1 MEERVSKL
9 ETEVINLDK
18 RLCANE
24 RRLDIHGEEI
34 DGINK
39 VVGNL
44 EKNMALLNLTV
55 ETVLDNTK
63 EIKGD
68 IKEIRKL
75 REDDH
80 INKPEMK
87 RDKLIGY
94 FLSGVIGFFL
104 MAFLGFIFPY
114 IANGGN

>member
-9 ETEVINLDK
+9 ETEVINFDK
-18 RLCANE
+18 RLCNTE
-24 RRLDIHGEEI
+24 KRLDDHGQEI

-39 VVGNL
+39 VVNTL

-55 ETVLDNTK
+55 DTVLDNTK

-87 RDKLIGY
+87 RDKVIGY
-94 FLSGVIGFFL
+94 FLSGIIGFFL

-114 IANGGN
+114 IINGGN

>member
-1 MEERVSKL
+1 MEERVSKI
-9 ETEVINLDK
+9 EAEVVNLGKRLCNTDK
-18 RLCANE
+18 RLDN
-24 RRLDIHGEEI
+24 HGKEI

-39 VVGNL
+39 VVSTL

-55 ETVLDNTK
+55 DTVLDNTK
-63 EIKGD
+63 EIKED
-68 IKEIRKL
+68 IKELRKL

-87 RDKLIGY
+87 RDKLMGY
-94 FLSGVIGFFL
+94 FMSGVIGFFL
-104 MAFLGFIFPY
+104 MAFLRFIFPY

>member
-1 MEERVSKL
+1 MEQRVSKL

-18 RLCANE
+18 RLCNNE
-24 RRLDIHGEEI
+24 KRLDSHGQDI

-39 VVGNL
+39 VVNAL

-55 ETVLDNTK
+55 DTVLDNTK

-94 FLSGVIGFFL
+94 FMSGLIGFFL

-114 IANGGN
+114 LANGGN

>member
-18 RLCANE
+18 RLCTNE
-24 RRLDIHGEEI
+24 RRIDSHGEEI

-39 VVGNL
+39 VVGTL

-55 ETVLDNTK
+55 DTVLDNTK

-94 FLSGVIGFFL
+94 FMSGLIGFFL

>member
-1 MEERVSKL
+1 MEQRVSKL

-18 RLCANE
+18 RLSANE

-55 ETVLDNTK
+55 DNVLENTK

-68 IKEIRKL
+68 IKEIKL
-75 REDDH
+75 TR
-80 INKPEMK
+80 N
-87 RDKLIGY
+87 
-94 FLSGVIGFFL
+94 GVIKKYNNDKKL
-104 MAFLGFIFPY
+104 VRKQELNI
-114 IANGGN
+114 

>member
-1 MEERVSKL
+1 MEQRVSKL

-18 RLCANE
+18 RLCVNE
-24 RRLDIHGEEI
+24 KRLDSHGQDI

-39 VVGNL
+39 VVSAL

-55 ETVLDNTK
+55 DTVLDNTK

-80 INKPEMK
+80 YIKPEVK

-94 FLSGVIGFFL
+94 FMSGVIGFFL

-114 IANGGN
+114 LASK

>member
-34 DGINK
+34 DEIGKN
-39 VVGNL
+39 VGSL

-55 ETVLDNTK
+55 DNVLENTK

-80 INKPEMK
+80 VNKPEMK
-87 RDKLIGY
+87 RDKFIGY
-94 FLSGVIGFFL
+94 FMSGVIGFFL
-104 MAFLGFIFPY
+104 MAFLGFVFPY
-114 IANGGN
+114 ILSGGN

>member
-9 ETEVINLDK
+9 EIEVINLDK
-18 RLCANE
+18 RLCTNE
-24 RRLDIHGEEI
+24 KRLDIHGKEI
-34 DGINK
+34 DEIYQSVGI
-39 VVGNL
+39 L

-63 EIKGD
+63 EIKED
-68 IKEIRKL
+68 IKEMRKL

-87 RDKLIGY
+87 RDRLIGY

-114 IANGGN
+114 IASGGN

>member
-9 ETEVINLDK
+9 ETEVINFDK
-18 RLCANE
+18 RLCNTE
-24 RRLDIHGEEI
+24 KRLDGHGQEI

-39 VVGNL
+39 VVNTL

-55 ETVLDNTK
+55 DTVLDNTK

-80 INKPEMK
+80 YIKPL
-87 RDKLIGY
+87 DKNEKLKSQIV
-94 FLSGVIGFFL
+94 GVIIGILIAAFF
-104 MAFLGFIFPY
+104 AFLFPH
-114 IANGGN
+114 IM

>member
-18 RLCANE
+18 RLCTNE
-24 RRLDIHGEEI
+24 KRIESYDKEI

-39 VVGNL
+39 IVSTL
-44 EKNMALLNLTV
+44 EKDMALLNLTV
-55 ETVLDNTK
+55 DNVLDNTK

-80 INKPEMK
+80 VNKPEMK
-87 RDKLIGY
+87 RDRLIGY
-94 FLSGVIGFFL
+94 FMSGAIGFFL

-114 IANGGN
+114 LANGGN

>member
-18 RLCANE
+18 RLSANE
-24 RRLDIHGEEI
+24 RRIDNHDEEI
-34 DGINK
+34 DEIGK
-39 VVGNL
+39 VVGSL

-55 ETVLDNTK
+55 DNVLENTK

-80 INKPEMK
+80 VNKPEMK
-87 RDKLIGY
+87 RDKIIGY
-94 FLSGVIGFFL
+94 LLSGIIGFFL

-114 IANGGN
+114 ILSGGN

>member
-1 MEERVSKL
+1 MEERVSRL

-18 RLCANE
+18 RLSANE
-24 RRLDIHGEEI
+24 KRIDSQGEEI
-34 DGINK
+34 DCINK

-55 ETVLDNTK
+55 ENVLENTN

-80 INKPEMK
+80 INKPELK
-87 RDKLIGY
+87 RDRLIGY
-94 FLSGVIGFFL
+94 FLSGIIGFFL

>member
-1 MEERVSKL
+1 MEERVSRL

-39 VVGNL
+39 VVGTL

-55 ETVLDNTK
+55 DTVLDNTK

-75 REDDH
+75 REDES
-80 INKPEMK
+80 N
-87 RDKLIGY
+87 Y
-94 FLSGVIGFFL
+94 FYHTLQEIRTSRRTEEEKVVPVDQQGLCFR
-104 MAFLGFIFPY
+104 
-114 IANGGN
+114 

>member
-18 RLCANE
+18 RLCTNE
-24 RRLDIHGEEI
+24 KRIESYGKEI

-39 VVGNL
+39 IVSTL
-44 EKNMALLNLTV
+44 EKDMALLNLTV
-55 ETVLDNTK
+55 ENVLDNTK

-68 IKEIRKL
+68 IKEIRKI

-94 FLSGVIGFFL
+94 FMSGVVGFFL

>member
-1 MEERVSKL
+1 MEERVSRL

-18 RLCANE
+18 RVSANV
-24 RRLDIHGEEI
+24 RRIDNHDEEI
-34 DGINK
+34 DDIGK
-39 VVGNL
+39 TVGSL

-55 ETVLDNTK
+55 ENVLDNTK

-80 INKPEMK
+80 VNKPELK